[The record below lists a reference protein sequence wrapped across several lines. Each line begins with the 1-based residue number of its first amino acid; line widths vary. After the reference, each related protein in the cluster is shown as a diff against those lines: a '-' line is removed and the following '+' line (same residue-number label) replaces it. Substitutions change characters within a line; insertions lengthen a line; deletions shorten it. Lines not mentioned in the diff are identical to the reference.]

1 MRREPVEHS
10 PDVVSMGCD
19 AVSRLL
25 EVEYANTDVYQ
36 YYGVPQQVFNEL
48 QRARDKGRFIMQEIQ
63 NKHASQRLR

>member
-10 PDVVSMGCD
+10 PDVVSMGYD

-25 EVEYANTDVYQ
+25 EVEYANTDILQ

-48 QRARDKGRFIMQEIQ
+48 QLVRDKGRFSKQEIE
-63 NKHASQRLR
+63 NKHVSQRLK